1 MLYLINPE
9 PRERKMIISVTS
21 SAQTQ
26 KSNKP
31 TKRTTPSIYQKKKV
45 RVRGFVDRISNGIV
59 VVVIVNPKDNETVKE
74 IFIPVSKFP
83 NGAPEEGDY
92 VSVMIE
98 Q

>member
-1 MLYLINPE
+1 
-9 PRERKMIISVTS
+9 MIISNTS
-21 SAQTQ
+21 SSKT
-26 KSNKP
+26 NKP
-31 TKRTTPSIYQKKKV
+31 TKRSTPSIYQKKKI

-59 VVVIVNPKDNETVKE
+59 VVVIINPKDNETVKE

-92 VSVMIE
+92 VSVTIE